1 MDTKPAGYGPTVR
14 ARGRVRRH
22 VVACL
27 AVPIALCGARAVHGQ
42 TLSDPPTQDEQLR
55 LQLALGDAAGCV
67 SLLRPEPGEDADDA
81 LARLGPE
88 IGNELRAICGT
99 SAVNSASSLGG
110 GLNSLQATKTQSQF
124 RLIRRRIDQRLRTQP
139 PPKAPSRSAG
149 MFLQTPGSP
158 SRTYADTPFD
168 ASGLF
173 GEFEYEWRD
182 RVNTPYESG
191 YESKVRGLSVGL
203 DRMFGS
209 AVAGGWISFT
219 GVDADLTGSGV
230 LIASPF
236 AGVEDEQFRALVN
249 DPNVLGPVCGGSP
262 NPGALEQDTTRFGG
276 FVGALLGG
284 SGFVDGSVSWA
295 RRTHDYSRGVCTIE
309 NQGQAAFAA
318 DVAFV
323 DQNSDGV
330 ADSGEIRPDIGGG
343 VLFQDANENGTLDQ
357 RANDNPGE
365 SVFDDIFAGTLTG
378 STRLHEFA
386 FSIRTGADLGSGG
399 WNAGPRVILT
409 YARTTTDPFVEAGRS
424 TVANSVH
431 PNSGPAVQRT
441 LGGPIGMELAFDE
454 QSRYSLL
461 LELGGEVGRQIT
473 TPFGALVPFGSAYWR
488 HEFNDERTI
497 VTVRLAQD
505 LRSSPTRF
513 SFGTDAPD
521 ANTAMVAGG
530 LSALFGSRFA
540 LRAEYRQLLMDDL
553 FDSNVFAGQAR
564 LRF

>member
-1 MDTKPAGYGPTVR
+1 MDTKPPENGLTVP
-14 ARGRVRRH
+14 A
-22 VVACL
+22 
-27 AVPIALCGARAVHGQ
+27 GARARRRWAACVAWAIALAVATAAHGQ
-42 TLSDPPTQDEQLR
+42 TLSNPPTQDEQLR
-55 LQLALGDAAGCV
+55 KQLALGDAAGCV
-67 SLLRPEPGEDADDA
+67 SLLGLQPGDDVDDE
-81 LARLGPE
+81 LARLGPQ

-99 SAVNSASSLGG
+99 SAVNAASSLGG

-124 RLIRRRIDQRLRTQP
+124 RLVRRRIDQRLRQQP
-139 PPKAPSRSAG
+139 PPKAPSRSARI
-149 MFLQTPGSP
+149 FLQTPGSP
-158 SRTYADTPFD
+158 SLTYADTPFA

-173 GEFEYEWRD
+173 GEFEYERRD

-191 YESKVRGLSVGL
+191 YESRVRGISVGL

-219 GVDADLTGSGV
+219 GVDADLTSSGV

-236 AGVEDEQFRALVN
+236 GGAEDEQFRRLVD
-249 DPNVLGPVCGGSP
+249 DPNVLTRVCGGRPSP
-262 NPGALEQDTTRFGG
+262 GTLEQDTTRFGG

-284 SGFVDGSVSWA
+284 AGFVDASVSWA
-295 RRTHDYSRGVCTIE
+295 RRTHDYARGICTIE

-323 DQNSDGV
+323 DQNSNGIVDP
-330 ADSGEIRPDIGGG
+330 GEIRPNPGGG
-343 VLFQDANENGTLDQ
+343 LLFQDSDDDGTLGE
-357 RANDNPGE
+357 NE

-378 STRLHEFA
+378 STRLHELG
-386 FSIRTGADLGSGG
+386 FSVRTGADLGSGG
-399 WNAGPRVILT
+399 WIVGPRVILT
-409 YARTTTDPFVEAGRS
+409 YARATTDSFIEAGRS

-431 PNSGPAVQRT
+431 PNSGPDVQRT
-441 LGGPIGMELAFDE
+441 LGGPIGVELAFDE

-461 LELGGEVGRQIT
+461 LELGGDVGRQIG

-521 ANTAMVAGG
+521 ADTAIASAG
-530 LSALFGSRFA
+530 LSALFGRRFA

-553 FDSNVFAGQAR
+553 FDSNVFAAQAR